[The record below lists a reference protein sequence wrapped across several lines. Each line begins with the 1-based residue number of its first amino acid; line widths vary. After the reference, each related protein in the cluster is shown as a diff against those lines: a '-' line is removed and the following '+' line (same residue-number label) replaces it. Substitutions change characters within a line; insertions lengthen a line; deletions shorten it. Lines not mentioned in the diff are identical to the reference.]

1 MTRLWWLLPLA
12 LLPAC
17 AATRGGGSAA
27 SDKIQD
33 EAPHL
38 KADEIHVDLIRQ
50 MLDRGQYYAALA
62 HIEDQKRSGGSDQ
75 LTLLEGDARS
85 QLGQRVQAEGL
96 YRSLLRSRYAPQ
108 AYHGL
113 GLLYAPTDLDAA
125 IRNLRDAVERAPT
138 DVDFRND
145 LGYALMEAGRYTEAM
160 TELST
165 AAELAPSQM
174 KSRNNLI
181 ELMMLVGNE
190 DAVQRLARGAA
201 VSPEKMQEL
210 RDGAQR
216 IRDRQNT
223 KAANKAAG

>member
-1 MTRLWWLLPLA
+1 MMRLWWLLPLA

-17 AATRGGGSAA
+17 ASMHGGDSAA
-27 SDKIQD
+27 SDKLQD

-62 HIEDQKRSGGSDQ
+62 HIEDQKRIGGSDQ

-85 QLGQRVQAEGL
+85 QLGQRVQAEAL

-113 GLLYAPTDLDAA
+113 GLLYATTDLDSA

-165 AAELAPSQM
+165 AAELAPTQM

-201 VSPEKMQEL
+201 VTPEKMQDL
-210 RDGAQR
+210 REGAQR
-216 IRDRQNT
+216 IRDRQNA
-223 KAANKAAG
+223 KAAKAAG